1 MNHPRAS
8 DMSAIGM
15 RHGSDV
21 DTMGGGDAE
30 AAAEGALAGG
40 DDVRAPLAPSRPDE
54 ATSAACGWTAP
65 QATNAKQHT
74 ASRAVTS
81 APNLPPS
88 SAAGQENL
96 GPFVVGKGA
105 SQGSAR
111 PHACARP
118 LASGP
123 AARLA
128 RVGSVSTPSRDHDPG
143 GRH

>member
-74 ASRAVTS
+74 ASRAATS
-81 APNLPPS
+81 PPQLPPS
-88 SAAGQENL
+88 SAPGQANL
-96 GPFVVGKGA
+96 A
-105 SQGSAR
+105 
-111 PHACARP
+111 
-118 LASGP
+118 
-123 AARLA
+123 
-128 RVGSVSTPSRDHDPG
+128 PSLWAKSPP
-143 GRH
+143 